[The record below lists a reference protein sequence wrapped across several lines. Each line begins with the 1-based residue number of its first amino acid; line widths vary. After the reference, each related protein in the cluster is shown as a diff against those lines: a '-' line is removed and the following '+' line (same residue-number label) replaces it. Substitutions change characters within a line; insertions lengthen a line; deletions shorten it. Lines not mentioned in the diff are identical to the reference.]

1 MERLV
6 ILAPNWLGDA
16 VMALAAIA
24 DVRRGA
30 GTAHL
35 AVAAR
40 PAVAPLFPLVPGVD
54 ETIVLT
60 RRASL
65 GRIGTW
71 AAIGEE
77 LRGRGFDT
85 ALLLPN
91 SIHAALVA
99 ARAGIP
105 ERWGYA
111 NGVRSRWLTRS
122 VPTTS
127 GGHQADYYRRL
138 VAALGFANGPREP
151 RIAIPDAG

>member
-16 VMALAAIA
+16 VMAWAAIA

-71 AAIGEE
+71 AAVGEE
-77 LRGRGFDT
+77 VRGRGFAT
-85 ALLLPN
+85 ARLRPT
-91 SIHAALVA
+91 SCHAASGA
-99 ARAGIP
+99 A
-105 ERWGYA
+105 
-111 NGVRSRWLTRS
+111 
-122 VPTTS
+122 PT
-127 GGHQADYYRRL
+127 GR
-138 VAALGFANGPREP
+138 
-151 RIAIPDAG
+151 